1 MNVNDL
7 VRDATA
13 SLGDAG
19 RLADT
24 LPHEQQAAI
33 RALIASMAVLVKAVA
48 ESHRDLASRVGSGG
62 AQISLQRP
70 RLIPLAAGME

>member
-19 RLADT
+19 RLTDT
-24 LPHEQQAAI
+24 LPHEHQAAI
-33 RALIASMAVLVKAVA
+33 RALIAGMAVLAQAVA
-48 ESHRDLASRVGSGG
+48 ESHRDLASRIGSTE
-62 AQISLQRP
+62 APISLQRP
-70 RLIPLAAGME
+70 SRPPLALGME

>member
-13 SLGDAG
+13 SLSDAG

-24 LPHEQQAAI
+24 LPHEHQAAI
-33 RALIASMAVLVKAVA
+33 RALIASMVVLVKAVA
-48 ESHRDLASRVGSGG
+48 ESHRDLASRVGSSG

-70 RLIPLAAGME
+70 RLLPLAAGME

>member
-13 SLGDAG
+13 SLSAAV

-33 RALIASMAVLVKAVA
+33 RALIASMVVLARAVE
-48 ESHRDLASRVGSGG
+48 ESHRDLASRIGPAA
-62 AQISLQRP
+62 AQISLQGP
-70 RLIPLAAGME
+70 KRLPLAIGME